1 MNDEADLVLGVPVL
15 AAELGEQGVEVGD
28 LGVDV
33 DDVGGDVATLA
44 LEAADGL
51 LVGGE
56 DFVGGGIFGE
66 GVGALEAAVPDAE
79 LFEEGADGGGVLK
92 DLTGVAECE
101 RCHAKIL
108 SRRGSKTGPSSLRWS
123 ALRRAGEWSSLR
135 RFATRKSAPVGV
147 EIQTPI
153 GLHLRLCGIK
163 RSGDRLKAGR
173 SFCIDPKI
181 VFGAGRPQVMFH
193 FCFTRDL
200 WRSRPQ
206 GPLPC
211 QSCKATATVRLPSTP
226 RRTPVRAPAL
236 RTRHTSSHVSL
247 CTYPD
252 WVSSPGRPASQQ
264 LPRRR
269 HTAAPGCGADARGHS
284 GGSER
289 RRGRV
294 AADNGRRGGGA
305 TRA

>member
-1 MNDEADLVLGVPVL
+1 MDDEADLVLGVPVL
-15 AAELGEQGVEVGD
+15 AAELCEQGVEVGD

-33 DDVGGDVATLA
+33 DDVGGDVAAFA

-79 LFEEGADGGGVLK
+79 LFEEGADGGRVLK

-108 SRRGSKTGPSSLRWS
+108 SRRGSKTGPSSLRRS
-123 ALRRAGEWSSLR
+123 ALQRVAEWSSLR
-135 RFATRKSAPVGV
+135 RFATRKSASVGV
-147 EIQTPI
+147 EIQAPI
-153 GLHLRLCGIK
+153 GLLLRLFGIK
-163 RSGDRLKAGR
+163 RSGDRRKAVR
-173 SFCIDPKI
+173 SFCIGPKI
-181 VFGAGRPQVMFH
+181 VFRSGRSLEMFH

-200 WRSRPQ
+200 WRSRPL

-211 QSCKATATVRLPSTP
+211 QSCNATATVRAPSIP
-226 RRTPVRAPAL
+226 RRTPVRAPAPS
-236 RTRHTSSHVSL
+236 TRHTSSHVSL

-252 WVSSPGRPASQQ
+252 WVSAPGRSARKQ

-269 HTAAPGCGADARGHS
+269 HTAAPRCGADARGHS

-289 RRGRV
+289 CGCRG
-294 AADNGRRGGGA
+294 AEDDSGRRLGPA
-305 TRA
+305 